1 MDVQH
6 STIMPET
13 MGLAVEVV
21 RHQTGEQFEG
31 LRAARNGDQSF
42 WNVGVSSAFASF
54 SRHQKHCRRME
65 KWDLT
70 EEWLL

>member
-31 LRAARNGDQSF
+31 LRAAEMEIR
-42 WNVGVSSAFASF
+42 VSG
-54 SRHQKHCRRME
+54 M
-65 KWDLT
+65 
-70 EEWLL
+70 